1 MSIRHAARGARSS
14 TVQAPES
21 IVTVREATVSKLSPR
36 AKGCLTYGVG
46 LGASGMCYLAVTANA
61 GGGYFSREWVSLAS
75 LRACLADFLD
85 GAECFPT
92 SLLQAVYANRS
103 VNNACFLVAILRHEG
118 LLIAGDPPNLHRC
131 SGDWEGWEH
140 AQGVETT
147 GVVDEDAATSHSAET
162 EAGETESGTVADE
175 ILVSEPESESEP
187 EPEPELESESE
198 SIPEVERVLAV
209 PEPRKGRRAGRH

>member
-14 TVQAPES
+14 TVQASES

-85 GAECFPT
+85 GAESFPT
-92 SLLQAVYANRS
+92 ALLQAVYANRS

-131 SGDWEGWEH
+131 SGDWDVWEQ
-140 AQGVETT
+140 AQGEEIT
-147 GVVDEDAATSHSAET
+147 GVLEEDTAMSNSVGSDVDET
-162 EAGETESGTVADE
+162 EVIEA
-175 ILVSEPESESEP
+175 LVSESESESDSESEP
-187 EPEPELESESE
+187 EPEPELEST
-198 SIPEVERVLAV
+198 PKVEIALAA
-209 PEPRKGRRAGRH
+209 PKPLKGRRSGRR